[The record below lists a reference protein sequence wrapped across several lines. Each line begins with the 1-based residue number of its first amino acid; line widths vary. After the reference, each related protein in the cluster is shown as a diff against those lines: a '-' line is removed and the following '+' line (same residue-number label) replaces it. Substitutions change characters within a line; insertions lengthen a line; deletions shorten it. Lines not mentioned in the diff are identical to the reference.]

1 MRKQNLIKSK
11 CEQFVFLYH
20 GSLIFLFGQ
29 ASRRQP
35 AREPDFLELSIVLRL
50 RPLAVAVLG
59 LSALPVSSLVHAETL
74 LGAQTVTAKGYA
86 ADTLETP
93 QAVEILQAPAA
104 GGTVAGGLL
113 RGKPGLAAQ
122 SDGAW
127 GQNPVLRGLKKE
139 SVVVMVDGVR
149 MNSAQPQ
156 GAIASFLDLG
166 LLERAEV
173 VKGPG
178 SVLYGSGAMGGVVN
192 LITPDVGFTAEER
205 LGGRIGARFSSVDK
219 GVSGAALLTRSSAN
233 SALVLGV
240 AGRDVDDY
248 RSPDG
253 REDRTGYQ
261 SDTLLAK
268 YKHKLSEDLSL
279 RVNLQRHEDEDVWY
293 PGSARVQAVQG
304 PNGRVPLGLVTIHSP
319 EQRRELY
326 ELGVDAKL
334 AEGTLS
340 AEIYRQEVF
349 RQIRAR
355 SDRFAK
361 DYVRNDV
368 SFVTDGAK
376 AKYLFPVGENH
387 LLTVGMDF
395 WRMRGDP
402 ERYMDNNAAL
412 DNNVRNDPFNK
423 GVIESSGV
431 FVQDEF
437 AIGETRI
444 VAGARFDRVSGEA
457 ARKGMTQTSGL
468 DNTDNNLSWSLGAI
482 QPLDESL
489 SAYANLGRAYRAPDM
504 RERFE
509 DSARGDGYYHVGN
522 PQLDAE
528 VSTSFEL
535 GLKQAD
541 AALQYQVAAF
551 YTRIEDYIAG
561 RVTGQIAPSG
571 ARIKLTENLDKVT
584 LYGIEG
590 SASVPVGAFVA
601 DAGFTWL
608 RGKNH
613 QDDEPLF
620 QMPAPELTLG
630 IGQPAERGFWWRAQL
645 RAVAEQDRIAA
656 KFSNG
661 TENPTAGFVTADAEF
676 GWRFGKVGAFES
688 AGLAVQ
694 LSNLA
699 DKRYHEHQTE
709 GVSGNELAA
718 PGRGIALS
726 LNGSF

>member
-1 MRKQNLIKSK
+1 M
-11 CEQFVFLYH
+11 
-20 GSLIFLFGQ
+20 LF
-29 ASRRQP
+29 
-35 AREPDFLELSIVLRL
+35 RL
-50 RPLAVAVLG
+50 NPLALAVLG
-59 LSALPVSSLVHAETL
+59 LSILPVSHTARAETV

-86 ADTLETP
+86 ADTLDTP

-104 GGTVAGGLL
+104 GGTVSGALL
-113 RGKPGLAAQ
+113 RGKPGLAVQA
-122 SDGAW
+122 DGAW

-178 SVLYGSGAMGGVVN
+178 SVLYGSGAMGGVVH
-192 LITPDVGFTAEER
+192 LITPDVGFSAEEQF
-205 LGGRIGARFSSVDK
+205 GGRIGARFSSVDK
-219 GVSGAALLTRSSAN
+219 GVAGAALLTRSSEN

-240 AGRDVDDY
+240 ARRDVDDY

-268 YKHKLSEDLSL
+268 YRHKLNEDLTL

-293 PGSARVQAVQG
+293 QGSARTGAG
-304 PNGRVPLGLVTIHSP
+304 IPVPLGTATIHSP

-326 ELGVDAKL
+326 ELGVDARL
-334 AEGTLS
+334 GEGTLS
-340 AEIYRQEVF
+340 AEVYRQEIF
-349 RQIRAR
+349 RQIRAFSSTKQR
-355 SDRFAK
+355 

-368 SFVTDGAK
+368 TFVTDGAK
-376 AKYLFPVGENH
+376 AKYLFPVGQDH
-387 LLTVGMDF
+387 LLTFGAEL

-402 ERYMDNNAAL
+402 ERYIDNNPPAF
-412 DNNVRNDPFNK
+412 DNNMRNDPFDK
-423 GVIESSGV
+423 GEIESAGA

-437 AIGETRI
+437 ALGDTRI
-444 VAGARFDRVSGEA
+444 VAGARFDRVTGDA
-457 ARKGMTQTSGL
+457 QRKGMTQTTGL
-468 DNTDNNLSWSLGAI
+468 DNADNNLSWSLAAI

-489 SAYANLGRAYRAPDM
+489 SAYANLGRAYRAADM

-509 DSARGDGYYHVGN
+509 DSARGDGYFHVGN
-522 PQLDAE
+522 PQLDPE

-535 GLKQAD
+535 GLKQHGAG
-541 AALQYQVAAF
+541 LQYQLAAF
-551 YTRIEDYIAG
+551 YTRIDDYIAG
-561 RVTGQIAPSG
+561 RVTGVVNPQNGLPF
-571 ARIKLTENLDKVT
+571 KLTENLDKVT
-584 LYGIEG
+584 IYGIEG
-590 SASVPVGAFVA
+590 SASMPVGAFVA
-601 DAGFTWL
+601 DVGFTWL
-608 RGKNH
+608 RGENH
-613 QDDEPLF
+613 QDDEPLY

-645 RAVAEQDRIAA
+645 RAVTEQDRIATR
-656 KFSNG
+656 FSNG
-661 TENPTAGFVTADAEF
+661 TEDATAGFVTADAEF
-676 GWRFGKVGAFES
+676 GWQFGKVGAFES

-694 LSNLA
+694 LTNLA

-718 PGRGIALS
+718 PGRGIALG

>member
-1 MRKQNLIKSK
+1 M
-11 CEQFVFLYH
+11 
-20 GSLIFLFGQ
+20 LF
-29 ASRRQP
+29 
-35 AREPDFLELSIVLRL
+35 RL
-50 RPLAVAVLG
+50 NPLALAVLG
-59 LSALPVSSLVHAETL
+59 LSILPVSHTARAETV

-86 ADTLETP
+86 ADTLDTP

-104 GGTVAGGLL
+104 GGTVSGALL
-113 RGKPGLAAQ
+113 RGKPGLAVQ

-178 SVLYGSGAMGGVVN
+178 SVLYGSGAMGGVVH
-192 LITPDVGFTAEER
+192 LITPDVGFSAEEQF
-205 LGGRIGARFSSVDK
+205 GGRIGARFSSVDK
-219 GVSGAALLTRSSAN
+219 GVAGAALLTRSSEN

-268 YKHKLSEDLSL
+268 YRHKLNEDLTL

-293 PGSARVQAVQG
+293 QGSARTGAG
-304 PNGRVPLGLVTIHSP
+304 IPAPLGTATIHSP

-326 ELGVDAKL
+326 ELGVDARL
-334 AEGTLS
+334 GEGTLS
-340 AEIYRQEVF
+340 AEVYRQEIF
-349 RQIRAR
+349 RQIRAFSSTKQR
-355 SDRFAK
+355 

-368 SFVTDGAK
+368 TFVTDGAK
-376 AKYLFPVGENH
+376 AKYLFPVGQDH
-387 LLTVGMDF
+387 LLTFGAEL

-402 ERYMDNNAAL
+402 ERYIDNNPPAF
-412 DNNVRNDPFNK
+412 DNNMRNDPFDK
-423 GVIESSGV
+423 GEIESAGA

-437 AIGETRI
+437 TLGDTRI
-444 VAGARFDRVSGEA
+444 VAGARFDRVTGDA
-457 ARKGMTQTSGL
+457 QRKGMTQTTGL
-468 DNTDNNLSWSLGAI
+468 DNADNNLSWSLAAI
-482 QPLDESL
+482 QPLDENL
-489 SAYANLGRAYRAPDM
+489 SAYANLGRAYRAADM

-509 DSARGDGYYHVGN
+509 DSARGDGYFHVGN
-522 PQLDAE
+522 PQLDPE

-535 GLKQAD
+535 GLKQHGVG
-541 AALQYQVAAF
+541 LQYQLAAF
-551 YTRIEDYIAG
+551 YTRIDDYIAG
-561 RVTGQIAPSG
+561 RVTGVVNPQNGLPF
-571 ARIKLTENLDKVT
+571 KLTENLDKVT
-584 LYGIEG
+584 IYGIEG
-590 SASVPVGAFVA
+590 SASMPVGAFVA
-601 DAGFTWL
+601 DVGFTWL
-608 RGKNH
+608 RGENH
-613 QDDEPLF
+613 QDDEPLY

-645 RAVAEQDRIAA
+645 RAVTEQDRIATR
-656 KFSNG
+656 FSNG
-661 TENPTAGFVTADAEF
+661 TEDATAGFVTADAEF
-676 GWRFGKVGAFES
+676 GWQFGKVGAFES

-694 LSNLA
+694 LTNLA

-718 PGRGIALS
+718 PGRGIALG

>member
-1 MRKQNLIKSK
+1 M
-11 CEQFVFLYH
+11 
-20 GSLIFLFGQ
+20 
-29 ASRRQP
+29 
-35 AREPDFLELSIVLRL
+35 DLRL
-50 RPLAVAVLG
+50 RPLAAAVLG
-59 LSALPVSSLVHAETL
+59 LSLSSFAATLQAETVL
-74 LGAQTVTAKGYA
+74 DTQLVTAKGYA
-86 ADTLETP
+86 AEALDTP
-93 QAVEILQAPAA
+93 QAVEILRAQGATGA
-104 GGTVAGGLL
+104 VAGELL

-192 LITPDVGFTAEER
+192 LITPDVGFSVDEK
-205 LGGRIGARFSSVDK
+205 LDGRIGARFSSVDK
-219 GVSGAALLTRSSAN
+219 GVAGAALLTRSSEN

-240 AGRDVDDY
+240 AGRDVGDY

-268 YKHKLSEDLSL
+268 YKHKLNEDLTL

-293 PGSARVQAVQG
+293 PGSARVQAVRG
-304 PNGRVPLGLVTIHSP
+304 PNGVVPLGNVTIHSP

-326 ELGVDAKL
+326 ELGLDARL
-334 AEGTLS
+334 GEGTLS
-340 AEIYRQEVF
+340 AEVYRQEVF

-355 SDRFAK
+355 SDRFGK

-368 SFVTDGAK
+368 TFETDGAK
-376 AKYLFPVGENH
+376 AKYLFPIGDNH
-387 LLTVGMDF
+387 LLTVGADM

-402 ERYMDNNAAL
+402 ERYMDNNATL
-412 DNNVRNDPFNK
+412 NNNVRNDPFNK
-423 GVIESSGV
+423 GEIESVGV

-437 AIGETRI
+437 SVGVTRV
-444 VAGARFDRVSGEA
+444 VAGARFDRVKGDA
-457 ARKGMTQTSGL
+457 ARKGMSQTSGL
-468 DNTDNNLSWSLGAI
+468 DKTDNNLSWSLGAI
-482 QPLDESL
+482 QPLSENL
-489 SAYANLGRAYRAPDM
+489 SAYANVGRAYRAPDM

-509 DSARGDGYYHVGN
+509 DSARGDGYFHVGN
-522 PQLDAE
+522 PQLDPE

-535 GLKQAD
+535 GLKQGGAG
-541 AALQYQVAAF
+541 LQYQVAAF
-551 YTRIEDYIAG
+551 YTRIDDYIAG
-561 RVTGQIAPSG
+561 RITGQTAPSG
-571 ARIKLTENLDKVT
+571 AQIKRTENLDKVT
-584 LYGIEG
+584 IYGIEG
-590 SASVPVGAFVA
+590 SASMPVGAYVA

-645 RAVAEQDRIAA
+645 RAVAEQNRVAT
-656 KFSNG
+656 KFTSG
-661 TENPTAGFVTADAEF
+661 PGGSVSSATENPTAGFVTADAEF
-676 GWRFGKVGAFES
+676 GWQFGKLGAFQS

>member
-1 MRKQNLIKSK
+1 M
-11 CEQFVFLYH
+11 
-20 GSLIFLFGQ
+20 LF
-29 ASRRQP
+29 
-35 AREPDFLELSIVLRL
+35 RL
-50 RPLAVAVLG
+50 NPLALAVLG
-59 LSALPVSSLVHAETL
+59 LSILPVSHTARAETV

-86 ADTLETP
+86 ADTLDTP

-104 GGTVAGGLL
+104 GGTVSGALL
-113 RGKPGLAAQ
+113 RGKPGLAVQA
-122 SDGAW
+122 DGAW

-178 SVLYGSGAMGGVVN
+178 SVLYGSGAMGGVVH
-192 LITPDVGFTAEER
+192 LITPDVGFSAEEQF
-205 LGGRIGARFSSVDK
+205 GGRIGARFSSVDK
-219 GVSGAALLTRSSAN
+219 GVAGAALLTRSSEN
-233 SALVLGV
+233 SALVLGM
-240 AGRDVDDY
+240 ARRDVDDY

-268 YKHKLSEDLSL
+268 HRHKLNEDLTL

-293 PGSARVQAVQG
+293 QGSARTGAG
-304 PNGRVPLGLVTIHSP
+304 IPVPLGTATIHSP

-326 ELGVDAKL
+326 ELGVDARL
-334 AEGTLS
+334 GEGTLS
-340 AEIYRQEVF
+340 AEVYRQEIF
-349 RQIRAR
+349 RQIRAFSSTKQR
-355 SDRFAK
+355 

-368 SFVTDGAK
+368 TFVTDGAK
-376 AKYLFPVGENH
+376 AKYLFPVGQDH
-387 LLTVGMDF
+387 LLTFGAEL

-402 ERYMDNNAAL
+402 ERYIDNNPPAF
-412 DNNVRNDPFNK
+412 DNNMRNDPFDK
-423 GVIESSGV
+423 GEIESAGA

-437 AIGETRI
+437 TLGDTRI
-444 VAGARFDRVSGEA
+444 VAGARFDRVTGDA
-457 ARKGMTQTSGL
+457 QRKGMTQTTGL
-468 DNTDNNLSWSLGAI
+468 DNADNNLSWSLAAI
-482 QPLDESL
+482 QPLDENL
-489 SAYANLGRAYRAPDM
+489 SAYANLGRAYRAADM

-509 DSARGDGYYHVGN
+509 DSARGDGYFHVGN
-522 PQLDAE
+522 PQLDPE

-535 GLKQAD
+535 GLKQHGVG
-541 AALQYQVAAF
+541 LQYQLAAF
-551 YTRIEDYIAG
+551 YTRIDDYIAG
-561 RVTGQIAPSG
+561 RVTGVVNPQNGLPF
-571 ARIKLTENLDKVT
+571 KLTENLDKVT
-584 LYGIEG
+584 IYGIEG
-590 SASVPVGAFVA
+590 SASMPVGAFVA
-601 DAGFTWL
+601 DVGFTWL
-608 RGKNH
+608 RGENH
-613 QDDEPLF
+613 QDDEPLY

-645 RAVAEQDRIAA
+645 RAVTEQDRIATR
-656 KFSNG
+656 FSNG
-661 TENPTAGFVTADAEF
+661 TEDATAGFVTADAEF
-676 GWRFGKVGAFES
+676 GWQFGKVGAIES

-694 LSNLA
+694 LTNLA

-718 PGRGIALS
+718 PGRGIALG

>member
-1 MRKQNLIKSK
+1 M
-11 CEQFVFLYH
+11 
-20 GSLIFLFGQ
+20 LF
-29 ASRRQP
+29 
-35 AREPDFLELSIVLRL
+35 RL
-50 RPLAVAVLG
+50 NPLALAVLG
-59 LSALPVSSLVHAETL
+59 LSILPVSHTARAETV

-86 ADTLETP
+86 ADTLDTP

-104 GGTVAGGLL
+104 GGTVAGALL
-113 RGKPGLAAQ
+113 RGKPGLAVQA
-122 SDGAW
+122 DGAW

-178 SVLYGSGAMGGVVN
+178 SVLYGSGAMGGVVH
-192 LITPDVGFTAEER
+192 LITPDVGFSAEEQF
-205 LGGRIGARFSSVDK
+205 GGRIGARFSSVDK
-219 GVSGAALLTRSSAN
+219 GVAGAALLTRSSEN
-233 SALVLGV
+233 SALVLGM
-240 AGRDVDDY
+240 ARRDVDDY

-268 YKHKLSEDLSL
+268 HRHKLNEDLTL

-293 PGSARVQAVQG
+293 PGSARTGAG
-304 PNGRVPLGLVTIHSP
+304 IPAPLGTATIHSP

-326 ELGVDAKL
+326 ELGVDARL
-334 AEGTLS
+334 GEGTLS
-340 AEIYRQEVF
+340 AEVYRQEIF
-349 RQIRAR
+349 RQIRAFSSTKQR
-355 SDRFAK
+355 

-368 SFVTDGAK
+368 TFVTDGAK
-376 AKYLFPVGENH
+376 AKYLFPVGQDH
-387 LLTVGMDF
+387 LLTFGAEL

-402 ERYMDNNAAL
+402 ERYIDNNPPAF
-412 DNNVRNDPFNK
+412 DNNMRNDPFDK
-423 GVIESSGV
+423 GEIESAGA

-437 AIGETRI
+437 ALGDTRI
-444 VAGARFDRVSGEA
+444 VAGARFDRVTGDA
-457 ARKGMTQTSGL
+457 QRKGMTQTTGL
-468 DNTDNNLSWSLGAI
+468 DNADNNLSWSLAAI

-489 SAYANLGRAYRAPDM
+489 SAYANLGRAYRAADM

-509 DSARGDGYYHVGN
+509 DSARGDGYFHVGN
-522 PQLDAE
+522 PQLDPE

-535 GLKQAD
+535 GLKQHGVG
-541 AALQYQVAAF
+541 LQYQLAAF
-551 YTRIEDYIAG
+551 YTRIDDYIAG
-561 RVTGQIAPSG
+561 RVTGVVNPQNGLPF
-571 ARIKLTENLDKVT
+571 KLTENLDKVT
-584 LYGIEG
+584 IYGIEG
-590 SASVPVGAFVA
+590 SASMPVGAFVA
-601 DAGFTWL
+601 DVGFTWL
-608 RGKNH
+608 RGENH
-613 QDDEPLF
+613 QDDEPLY

-645 RAVAEQDRIAA
+645 RAVTEQDRIATR
-656 KFSNG
+656 FSNG
-661 TENPTAGFVTADAEF
+661 TEDATAGFVTADAEF
-676 GWRFGKVGAFES
+676 GWQFGKVGAFES

-694 LSNLA
+694 LTNLA

-718 PGRGIALS
+718 PGRGIALG

>member
-1 MRKQNLIKSK
+1 M
-11 CEQFVFLYH
+11 
-20 GSLIFLFGQ
+20 LF
-29 ASRRQP
+29 
-35 AREPDFLELSIVLRL
+35 RL
-50 RPLAVAVLG
+50 NPLALAVLG
-59 LSALPVSSLVHAETL
+59 LSILPVSHTARAETV

-86 ADTLETP
+86 ADTLDTP

-104 GGTVAGGLL
+104 GGTVSGALL
-113 RGKPGLAAQ
+113 RGKPGLAVQA
-122 SDGAW
+122 DGAW

-178 SVLYGSGAMGGVVN
+178 SVLYGSGAMGGVVH
-192 LITPDVGFTAEER
+192 LITPDVGFSAEEQF
-205 LGGRIGARFSSVDK
+205 GGRIGARFSCVDK
-219 GVSGAALLTRSSAN
+219 GVAGAALLTRSSEN

-240 AGRDVDDY
+240 ARRDVDDY

-268 YKHKLSEDLSL
+268 YRHKLNEDLTL

-293 PGSARVQAVQG
+293 QGSARTGAG
-304 PNGRVPLGLVTIHSP
+304 IPVPLGTATIHSP

-326 ELGVDAKL
+326 ELGVDARL
-334 AEGTLS
+334 GEGTLS
-340 AEIYRQEVF
+340 AEVYRQEIF
-349 RQIRAR
+349 RQIRAFSSTKQR
-355 SDRFAK
+355 

-368 SFVTDGAK
+368 TFVTDGAK
-376 AKYLFPVGENH
+376 AKYLFPVGQDH
-387 LLTVGMDF
+387 LLTFGAEL

-402 ERYMDNNAAL
+402 ERYIDNNPPAF
-412 DNNVRNDPFNK
+412 DNNMRNDPFDK
-423 GVIESSGV
+423 GEIESAGA

-437 AIGETRI
+437 TLGDTRI
-444 VAGARFDRVSGEA
+444 VAGARFDRVTGDA
-457 ARKGMTQTSGL
+457 QRKGMTQTTGL
-468 DNTDNNLSWSLGAI
+468 DNADNNLSWSLAAI

-489 SAYANLGRAYRAPDM
+489 SAYANLGRAYRAADM

-509 DSARGDGYYHVGN
+509 DSARGDGYFHVGN
-522 PQLDAE
+522 PQLDPE

-535 GLKQAD
+535 GLKQHGVG
-541 AALQYQVAAF
+541 LQYQLAAF
-551 YTRIEDYIAG
+551 YTRIDDYIAG
-561 RVTGQIAPSG
+561 RVTGVVNPQNGLPF
-571 ARIKLTENLDKVT
+571 KLTENLDKVT
-584 LYGIEG
+584 IYGIEG
-590 SASVPVGAFVA
+590 SASMPVGAFVA
-601 DAGFTWL
+601 DVGFTWL
-608 RGKNH
+608 RGENH
-613 QDDEPLF
+613 QDDEPLY

-645 RAVAEQDRIAA
+645 RAVTEQDRIATR
-656 KFSNG
+656 FSNG
-661 TENPTAGFVTADAEF
+661 TEDATAGFVTADAEF
-676 GWRFGKVGAFES
+676 GWQFGKVGAFES

-694 LSNLA
+694 LTNLA

-718 PGRGIALS
+718 PGRGIALG

>member
-1 MRKQNLIKSK
+1 M
-11 CEQFVFLYH
+11 
-20 GSLIFLFGQ
+20 LF
-29 ASRRQP
+29 
-35 AREPDFLELSIVLRL
+35 RL
-50 RPLAVAVLG
+50 NPLALAVLG
-59 LSALPVSSLVHAETL
+59 LSILPVSHTARAETV

-86 ADTLETP
+86 ADTLDTP

-104 GGTVAGGLL
+104 GGTVSGALL
-113 RGKPGLAAQ
+113 RGKPGLAVQA
-122 SDGAW
+122 DGAW

-178 SVLYGSGAMGGVVN
+178 SVLYGSGAMGGVVH
-192 LITPDVGFTAEER
+192 LITPDVGFSAEEQF
-205 LGGRIGARFSSVDK
+205 GGRIGARFSSVDK
-219 GVSGAALLTRSSAN
+219 GVAGAALLTRSSEN
-233 SALVLGV
+233 SALVLGM
-240 AGRDVDDY
+240 ARRDVDDY

-268 YKHKLSEDLSL
+268 YRHKLNEDLTL

-293 PGSARVQAVQG
+293 PGSARTGAG
-304 PNGRVPLGLVTIHSP
+304 IPAPLGTATIHSP

-326 ELGVDAKL
+326 ELGVDARL
-334 AEGTLS
+334 GEGTLS
-340 AEIYRQEVF
+340 AEVYRQEIF
-349 RQIRAR
+349 RQIRAFSSTKQR
-355 SDRFAK
+355 

-368 SFVTDGAK
+368 TFVTDGAK
-376 AKYLFPVGENH
+376 AKYLFPVGQDH
-387 LLTVGMDF
+387 LLTFGAEL

-402 ERYMDNNAAL
+402 ERYIDNNPPAF
-412 DNNVRNDPFNK
+412 DNNMRNDPFDK
-423 GVIESSGV
+423 GEIESAGA

-437 AIGETRI
+437 ALGDTRI
-444 VAGARFDRVSGEA
+444 VAGARFDRVTGDA
-457 ARKGMTQTSGL
+457 QRKGMTQTTGL
-468 DNTDNNLSWSLGAI
+468 DNADNNLSWSLAAI

-489 SAYANLGRAYRAPDM
+489 SAYANLGRAYRAADM

-509 DSARGDGYYHVGN
+509 DSARGDGYFHVGN
-522 PQLDAE
+522 PQLDPE

-535 GLKQAD
+535 GLKQHGAG
-541 AALQYQVAAF
+541 LQYQLAAF
-551 YTRIEDYIAG
+551 YTRIDDYIAG
-561 RVTGQIAPSG
+561 RVTGVVNPQNGLPF
-571 ARIKLTENLDKVT
+571 KLTENLDKVT
-584 LYGIEG
+584 IYGIEG
-590 SASVPVGAFVA
+590 SASMPVGAFVA
-601 DAGFTWL
+601 DVGFTWL
-608 RGKNH
+608 RGENH
-613 QDDEPLF
+613 QDDEPLY

-645 RAVAEQDRIAA
+645 RAVTEQDRIATR
-656 KFSNG
+656 FSNG
-661 TENPTAGFVTADAEF
+661 TEDATAGFVTADAEF
-676 GWRFGKVGAFES
+676 GWQFGKVGAFES

-694 LSNLA
+694 LTNLA

-718 PGRGIALS
+718 PGRGIALG

>member
-1 MRKQNLIKSK
+1 M
-11 CEQFVFLYH
+11 
-20 GSLIFLFGQ
+20 LF
-29 ASRRQP
+29 
-35 AREPDFLELSIVLRL
+35 RL
-50 RPLAVAVLG
+50 NPLALAVLG
-59 LSALPVSSLVHAETL
+59 LSILPVSHTARAETV

-86 ADTLETP
+86 ADTLDTP

-104 GGTVAGGLL
+104 GGTVSGALL
-113 RGKPGLAAQ
+113 RGKPGLAVQA
-122 SDGAW
+122 DGAW

-192 LITPDVGFTAEER
+192 LITPDVGFSAEEQF
-205 LGGRIGARFSSVDK
+205 GGRIGARFSSVDK
-219 GVSGAALLTRSSAN
+219 GVAGAALLTRSSEN
-233 SALVLGV
+233 SALVLGM
-240 AGRDVDDY
+240 ARRDVDDY

-268 YKHKLSEDLSL
+268 YRHKLNEDLTL
-279 RVNLQRHEDEDVWY
+279 RVNLQRHEDENVWY
-293 PGSARVQAVQG
+293 PGSARTGAG
-304 PNGRVPLGLVTIHSP
+304 IPAPLGTATIHSP

-326 ELGVDAKL
+326 ELGVDARL
-334 AEGTLS
+334 GEGTLS
-340 AEIYRQEVF
+340 AEVYRQEIF
-349 RQIRAR
+349 RQIRAFSSTKQR
-355 SDRFAK
+355 

-368 SFVTDGAK
+368 TFVTDGAK
-376 AKYLFPVGENH
+376 AKYLFPVGQDH
-387 LLTVGMDF
+387 LLTFGAEL

-402 ERYMDNNAAL
+402 ERYIDNNPPAF
-412 DNNVRNDPFNK
+412 DNNMRNDPFDK
-423 GVIESSGV
+423 GEIESAGA

-437 AIGETRI
+437 TLGDTRI
-444 VAGARFDRVSGEA
+444 VAGARFDRVTGDA
-457 ARKGMTQTSGL
+457 QRKGMTQTTGL
-468 DNTDNNLSWSLGAI
+468 DNADNNLSWSLAAI
-482 QPLDESL
+482 QPLDENL
-489 SAYANLGRAYRAPDM
+489 SAYANLGRAYRAADM

-509 DSARGDGYYHVGN
+509 DSARGDGYFHVGN
-522 PQLDAE
+522 PQLDPE

-535 GLKQAD
+535 GLKQHGVG
-541 AALQYQVAAF
+541 LQYQLAAF
-551 YTRIEDYIAG
+551 YTRIDDYIAG
-561 RVTGQIAPSG
+561 RVTGVVNPQNGLPF
-571 ARIKLTENLDKVT
+571 KLTENLDKVT
-584 LYGIEG
+584 IYGIEG
-590 SASVPVGAFVA
+590 SASMPVGAFVA
-601 DAGFTWL
+601 DVGFTWL
-608 RGKNH
+608 RGENH
-613 QDDEPLF
+613 QDDEPLY

-645 RAVAEQDRIAA
+645 RAVTEQDRIATR
-656 KFSNG
+656 FSNG
-661 TENPTAGFVTADAEF
+661 TEDATAGFVTADAEF
-676 GWRFGKVGAFES
+676 GWQFGKVGAFES

-694 LSNLA
+694 LTNLA

-718 PGRGIALS
+718 PGRGIALG

>member
-1 MRKQNLIKSK
+1 M
-11 CEQFVFLYH
+11 
-20 GSLIFLFGQ
+20 LF
-29 ASRRQP
+29 
-35 AREPDFLELSIVLRL
+35 RL
-50 RPLAVAVLG
+50 NPLALAVLG
-59 LSALPVSSLVHAETL
+59 LSILPVSHTARAETV

-86 ADTLETP
+86 ADTLDTP

-104 GGTVAGGLL
+104 GGTVAGALL
-113 RGKPGLAAQ
+113 RGKPGLAVQ

-192 LITPDVGFTAEER
+192 LITPDVGFSAEEQF
-205 LGGRIGARFSSVDK
+205 GGRIGARFSSVDK
-219 GVSGAALLTRSSAN
+219 GVAGAALLTRSSEN

-240 AGRDVDDY
+240 ARRDVDDY

-268 YKHKLSEDLSL
+268 YRHKLNEDLTL

-293 PGSARVQAVQG
+293 QGSARTGAG
-304 PNGRVPLGLVTIHSP
+304 IPVPLGTATIHSP

-326 ELGVDAKL
+326 ELGVDARL
-334 AEGTLS
+334 GEGTLS
-340 AEIYRQEVF
+340 AEVYRQEIF
-349 RQIRAR
+349 RQIRAFSSTKQR
-355 SDRFAK
+355 

-368 SFVTDGAK
+368 TFVTDGAK
-376 AKYLFPVGENH
+376 AKYLFPVGQDH
-387 LLTVGMDF
+387 LLTFGAEL

-402 ERYMDNNAAL
+402 ERYIDNNPPAF
-412 DNNVRNDPFNK
+412 DNNMRNDPFDK
-423 GVIESSGV
+423 GEIESAGA

-437 AIGETRI
+437 TLGDTRI
-444 VAGARFDRVSGEA
+444 VAGARFDRVTGDA
-457 ARKGMTQTSGL
+457 QRKGMTQTTGL
-468 DNTDNNLSWSLGAI
+468 DNADNNLSWSLAAI

-489 SAYANLGRAYRAPDM
+489 SAYANLGRAYRAADM

-509 DSARGDGYYHVGN
+509 DSARGDGYFHVGN
-522 PQLDAE
+522 PQLDPE

-535 GLKQAD
+535 GLKQHGVG
-541 AALQYQVAAF
+541 LQYQLAAF
-551 YTRIEDYIAG
+551 YTRIDDYIAG
-561 RVTGQIAPSG
+561 RVTGVVNPQNGLPF
-571 ARIKLTENLDKVT
+571 KLTENLDKVT
-584 LYGIEG
+584 IYGIEG
-590 SASVPVGAFVA
+590 SASMPVGAFVA
-601 DAGFTWL
+601 DVGFTWL
-608 RGKNH
+608 RGENH
-613 QDDEPLF
+613 QDDEPLY

-645 RAVAEQDRIAA
+645 RAVTEQDRIATR
-656 KFSNG
+656 FSNG
-661 TENPTAGFVTADAEF
+661 TEDATAGFVTADAEF
-676 GWRFGKVGAFES
+676 GWQFGKVGAFES

-694 LSNLA
+694 LTNLA

-718 PGRGIALS
+718 PGRGIALGF
-726 LNGSF
+726 NGSF

>member
-1 MRKQNLIKSK
+1 M
-11 CEQFVFLYH
+11 VF
-20 GSLIFLFGQ
+20 
-29 ASRRQP
+29 
-35 AREPDFLELSIVLRL
+35 RL

-59 LSALPVSSLVHAETL
+59 LSVSSSAAQVRAETQL
-74 LGAQTVTAKGYA
+74 DTQLVTARGYA
-86 ADTLETP
+86 AEALDTP
-93 QAVEILQAPAA
+93 QAVEVLHAPGATGA
-104 GGTVAGGLL
+104 VAGALL

-192 LITPDVGFTAEER
+192 LITPDVGFSADEK
-205 LGGRIGARFSSVDK
+205 LGGRVGARFSSLDK
-219 GVSGAALLTRSSAN
+219 GVAGAALLTRSSEN

-268 YKHKLSEDLSL
+268 YKHKLNEDLTL

-304 PNGRVPLGLVTIHSP
+304 PSGKVPLGQVTIHSP

-326 ELGVDAKL
+326 ELGVDARL
-334 AEGTLS
+334 GEGTLS
-340 AEIYRQEVF
+340 AEVYRQEVF
-349 RQIRAR
+349 RQIRAY
-355 SDRFAK
+355 SDKFGK

-368 SFVTDGAK
+368 TFVTDGAK
-376 AKYLFPVGENH
+376 AKYLFPVGDGH
-387 LLTVGMDF
+387 LVTVGADV

-402 ERYMDNNAAL
+402 ERYIDNNATL
-412 DNNVRNDPFNK
+412 NNNVRNDPFNR
-423 GVIESSGV
+423 GEIESAGV

-437 AIGETRI
+437 SVGDTRI
-444 VAGARFDRVSGEA
+444 VAGARFDRVKGDA
-457 ARKGMTQTSGL
+457 ARKGMTQTTGL
-468 DNTDNNLSWSLGAI
+468 DKTDNNLSWSLGAI
-482 QPLDESL
+482 HPINDKL

-509 DSARGDGYYHVGN
+509 DSARGDGYFHKGN
-522 PQLDAE
+522 PQLDPE
-528 VSTSFEL
+528 VSTSLEL
-535 GLKQAD
+535 GLKQGGAG
-541 AALQYQVAAF
+541 LQYQVAAF
-551 YTRIEDYIAG
+551 YTRIDEYIAG
-561 RVTGQIAPSG
+561 RITGQVAPSG

-584 LYGIEG
+584 IYGIEG
-590 SASVPVGAFVA
+590 SASMPVGAYVA

-645 RAVAEQDRIAA
+645 RAVAEQDRIATR
-656 KFSNG
+656 FSNG
-661 TENPTAGFVTADAEF
+661 TENATAGFVTADAEF
-676 GWRFGKVGAFES
+676 GWQLGRLGAFES
-688 AGLAVQ
+688 AALAVQ

-709 GVSGNELAA
+709 GVSGKELAA

>member
-1 MRKQNLIKSK
+1 
-11 CEQFVFLYH
+11 
-20 GSLIFLFGQ
+20 
-29 ASRRQP
+29 
-35 AREPDFLELSIVLRL
+35 
-50 RPLAVAVLG
+50 
-59 LSALPVSSLVHAETL
+59 
-74 LGAQTVTAKGYA
+74 
-86 ADTLETP
+86 
-93 QAVEILQAPAA
+93 
-104 GGTVAGGLL
+104 
-113 RGKPGLAAQ
+113 
-122 SDGAW
+122 
-127 GQNPVLRGLKKE
+127 VLRGLKKE

-192 LITPDVGFTAEER
+192 LITPDVGFSADEK
-205 LGGRIGARFSSVDK
+205 LGGRVGARFSSVDK
-219 GVSGAALLTRSSAN
+219 GVAGAALLTRSSEN

-268 YKHKLSEDLSL
+268 YKHKLNEDLTL

-304 PNGRVPLGLVTIHSP
+304 PSGKVPLGQVTIHSP

-326 ELGVDAKL
+326 ELGVDARL
-334 AEGTLS
+334 GEGTLS
-340 AEIYRQEVF
+340 AEVYRQEVF
-349 RQIRAR
+349 RQIRAY
-355 SDRFAK
+355 SDKFGK

-368 SFVTDGAK
+368 TFVTDGAK
-376 AKYLFPVGENH
+376 AKYLFPVGDGH
-387 LLTVGMDF
+387 LVTVGADV

-402 ERYMDNNAAL
+402 ERYIDNNATL
-412 DNNVRNDPFNK
+412 NNNVRNDPFNR
-423 GVIESSGV
+423 GEIESAGV

-437 AIGETRI
+437 SVGDTRI
-444 VAGARFDRVSGEA
+444 VAGARFDRVKGDA
-457 ARKGMTQTSGL
+457 ARKGMTQTTGL
-468 DNTDNNLSWSLGAI
+468 DKTDNNLSWSLGAI
-482 QPLDESL
+482 HPINDKL

-509 DSARGDGYYHVGN
+509 DSARGDGYFHKGN
-522 PQLDAE
+522 PQLDPE
-528 VSTSFEL
+528 VSTSLEL
-535 GLKQAD
+535 GLKQGGAG
-541 AALQYQVAAF
+541 LQYQVAAF
-551 YTRIEDYIAG
+551 YTRIDEYIAG
-561 RVTGQIAPSG
+561 RITGQVAPSG

-584 LYGIEG
+584 IYGIEG
-590 SASVPVGAFVA
+590 SASMPVGAYVA

-645 RAVAEQDRIAA
+645 RAVAEQDRIATR
-656 KFSNG
+656 FSNG
-661 TENPTAGFVTADAEF
+661 TENATAGFVTADAEF
-676 GWRFGKVGAFES
+676 GWQLGKLGAFES
-688 AGLAVQ
+688 AALAVQ

-709 GVSGNELAA
+709 GVSGKELAA

>member
-1 MRKQNLIKSK
+1 M
-11 CEQFVFLYH
+11 
-20 GSLIFLFGQ
+20 
-29 ASRRQP
+29 
-35 AREPDFLELSIVLRL
+35 DLRL
-50 RPLAVAVLG
+50 RPLAAAVLG
-59 LSALPVSSLVHAETL
+59 LSLSSFAATLQAETVL
-74 LGAQTVTAKGYA
+74 DTQLVTAKGYA
-86 ADTLETP
+86 AEALDTP
-93 QAVEILQAPAA
+93 QAVEILRAQGATGA
-104 GGTVAGGLL
+104 VAGELL

-192 LITPDVGFTAEER
+192 LITPDVGFSVDEK
-205 LGGRIGARFSSVDK
+205 LDGRIGARFSSVDK
-219 GVSGAALLTRSSAN
+219 GVAGAALLTRSSEN

-240 AGRDVDDY
+240 AGRDVGDY

-268 YKHKLSEDLSL
+268 YKHKLNEDLTL

-293 PGSARVQAVQG
+293 PGSARVQAVRG
-304 PNGRVPLGLVTIHSP
+304 PNGVVPLGNVTIHSP

-326 ELGVDAKL
+326 ELGLDARL
-334 AEGTLS
+334 GEGTLS
-340 AEIYRQEVF
+340 AEVYRQEVF

-355 SDRFAK
+355 SDRFGK

-368 SFVTDGAK
+368 TFETDGAK
-376 AKYLFPVGENH
+376 AKYLFPIGDNH
-387 LLTVGMDF
+387 LLTVGADM

-402 ERYMDNNAAL
+402 ERYMDNNATL
-412 DNNVRNDPFNK
+412 NNNVRNDPFNK
-423 GVIESSGV
+423 GEIESVGV

-437 AIGETRI
+437 SVGVTRV
-444 VAGARFDRVSGEA
+444 VAGARFDRVKGDA
-457 ARKGMTQTSGL
+457 ARKGMSQTSGL
-468 DNTDNNLSWSLGAI
+468 DKTDNNLSWSLGAI
-482 QPLDESL
+482 QPLSENL
-489 SAYANLGRAYRAPDM
+489 SAYANVGRAYRAPDM

-509 DSARGDGYYHVGN
+509 DSARGDGYFHVGN
-522 PQLDAE
+522 PQLDPE

-535 GLKQAD
+535 GLKQGGAG
-541 AALQYQVAAF
+541 LQYQVAAF
-551 YTRIEDYIAG
+551 YTRIDDYIAG
-561 RVTGQIAPSG
+561 RITGQTAPSG
-571 ARIKLTENLDKVT
+571 AQIKRTENLDKVT
-584 LYGIEG
+584 IYGIEG
-590 SASVPVGAFVA
+590 GASMPVGAYVA

-645 RAVAEQDRIAA
+645 RAVAEQNRVAT
-656 KFSNG
+656 KFTSG
-661 TENPTAGFVTADAEF
+661 PGGSVSSATENPTASFVTADAEF
-676 GWRFGKVGAFES
+676 GWQFGKLGAFQS

>member
-1 MRKQNLIKSK
+1 M
-11 CEQFVFLYH
+11 
-20 GSLIFLFGQ
+20 LF
-29 ASRRQP
+29 
-35 AREPDFLELSIVLRL
+35 RL
-50 RPLAVAVLG
+50 NPLALAVLG
-59 LSALPVSSLVHAETL
+59 LSILPVSHTARAETV

-86 ADTLETP
+86 ADTLDTP

-104 GGTVAGGLL
+104 GGTVSGALL
-113 RGKPGLAAQ
+113 RGKPGLAVQ

-192 LITPDVGFTAEER
+192 LITPDVGFSAEEQF
-205 LGGRIGARFSSVDK
+205 GGRIGARFSSVDK
-219 GVSGAALLTRSSAN
+219 GVAGAALLTRSSEN

-240 AGRDVDDY
+240 ARRDVDDY

-268 YKHKLSEDLSL
+268 YRHKLNEDLTL

-293 PGSARVQAVQG
+293 QGSARTGAG
-304 PNGRVPLGLVTIHSP
+304 IPVPLGTATIHSP

-326 ELGVDAKL
+326 ELGVDARL
-334 AEGTLS
+334 GEGTLS
-340 AEIYRQEVF
+340 AEVYRQEIF
-349 RQIRAR
+349 RQIRAFSSTKQR
-355 SDRFAK
+355 

-368 SFVTDGAK
+368 TFVTDGAK
-376 AKYLFPVGENH
+376 AKYLFPVGQDH
-387 LLTVGMDF
+387 LLTFGAEL

-402 ERYMDNNAAL
+402 ERYIDNNPPAF
-412 DNNVRNDPFNK
+412 DNNMRNDPFDK
-423 GVIESSGV
+423 GEIESAGA

-437 AIGETRI
+437 TLGDTRI
-444 VAGARFDRVSGEA
+444 VAGARFDRVTGDA
-457 ARKGMTQTSGL
+457 QRKGMTQTTGL
-468 DNTDNNLSWSLGAI
+468 DNADNNLSWSLAAI

-489 SAYANLGRAYRAPDM
+489 SAYANLGRAYRAADM

-509 DSARGDGYYHVGN
+509 DSARGDGYFHVGN
-522 PQLDAE
+522 PQLDPE

-535 GLKQAD
+535 GLKQHGVG
-541 AALQYQVAAF
+541 LQYQLAAF
-551 YTRIEDYIAG
+551 YTRIDDYIAG
-561 RVTGQIAPSG
+561 RVTGVVNPQNGLPF
-571 ARIKLTENLDKVT
+571 KLTENLDKVT
-584 LYGIEG
+584 IYGIEG
-590 SASVPVGAFVA
+590 SASMPVGAFVA
-601 DAGFTWL
+601 DVGFTWL
-608 RGKNH
+608 RGENH
-613 QDDEPLF
+613 QDDEPLY

-645 RAVAEQDRIAA
+645 RAVTEQDRIATR
-656 KFSNG
+656 FSNG
-661 TENPTAGFVTADAEF
+661 TEDATAGFVTADAEF
-676 GWRFGKVGAFES
+676 GWQFGKVGAFES
-688 AGLAVQ
+688 AGFAVQ
-694 LSNLA
+694 LTNLA

-718 PGRGIALS
+718 PGRGIALG

>member
-1 MRKQNLIKSK
+1 LIYYRA
-11 CEQFVFLYH
+11 LI
-20 GSLIFLFGQ
+20 SLIGH

-35 AREPDFLELSIVLRL
+35 AREPVFLELSMPFRL
-50 RPLAVAVLG
+50 KPLALVMLG
-59 LSALPVSSLVHAETL
+59 LSVFPLSHGARAETML
-74 LGAQTVTAKGYA
+74 DAQMVTAKGHV
-86 ADTLETP
+86 ADTLDTP
-93 QAVEILQAPAA
+93 QAVEVLSAPGANGA
-104 GGTVAGGLL
+104 VAGELL
-113 RGKPGLAAQ
+113 RGKPGLALQ

-149 MNSAQPQ
+149 INSAQPQ

-192 LITPDVGFTAEER
+192 LITPQAEFTADDT
-205 LGGRIGARFSSVDK
+205 LGGRIGVRYSSVDE
-219 GVSGAALLTRSSAN
+219 GLAGAALLTRSNAD
-233 SALVLGV
+233 SALVLGI

-253 REDRTGYQ
+253 REDLTGYQ

-268 YKHKLSEDLSL
+268 YRHKLTEHVGL

-293 PGSARVQAVQG
+293 PGSARRGAGVPA
-304 PNGRVPLGLVTIHSP
+304 PLGTAIIHSP
-319 EQRRELY
+319 QQRRELY

-334 AEGTLS
+334 GEGTLA

-349 RQIRAR
+349 RQIRAF
-355 SDRFAK
+355 SSAK
-361 DYVRNDV
+361 QRDYVRNDV
-368 SFVTDGAK
+368 SFITDGAK
-376 AKYLFPVGENH
+376 TRYLFAAGADH
-387 LLTVGMDF
+387 LLTIGAEL

-402 ERYMDNNAAL
+402 ERYMDNNPPAF

-423 GVIESSGV
+423 GEIESAGV

-437 AIGETRI
+437 ALGDTRI
-444 VAGARFDRVSGEA
+444 VAGARFDRVAGDA
-457 ARKGMTQTSGL
+457 ARKGMTQTTGL
-468 DNTDNNLSWSLGAI
+468 DNTDHELSWSLAAI
-482 QPLDESL
+482 QPLGASL
-489 SAYANLGRAYRAPDM
+489 NAYANLGRAFRAPDM

-528 VSTSFEL
+528 VSTSLEL
-535 GLKQAD
+535 GLKQGGAG
-541 AALQYQVAAF
+541 LQYQLAAF
-551 YTRIEDYIAG
+551 HTRIDGYIAG
-561 RVTGQIAPSG
+561 RVSG
-571 ARIKLTENLDKVT
+571 AVHPQNGLPLKITENLDKVT
-584 LYGIEG
+584 IYGVEG
-590 SASVPVGAFVA
+590 SASLPLGAFVA

-613 QDDEPLF
+613 QDDEPLY
-620 QMPAPELTLG
+620 QMPAPEFTVGL
-630 IGQPAERGFWWRAQL
+630 GQPAVRGLWWRAQL
-645 RAVAEQDRIAA
+645 RAVAEQDRIATT
-656 KFSNG
+656 FSNG
-661 TENPTAGFVTADAEF
+661 TENRSAGFVTADAEF
-676 GWRFGKVGAFES
+676 GWRFGKVAAFES

-699 DKRYHEHQTE
+699 DKRYHEHLTE

-718 PGRGIALS
+718 PGRGVALS

>member
-1 MRKQNLIKSK
+1 M
-11 CEQFVFLYH
+11 
-20 GSLIFLFGQ
+20 LF
-29 ASRRQP
+29 
-35 AREPDFLELSIVLRL
+35 RL
-50 RPLAVAVLG
+50 NPLALAVLG
-59 LSALPVSSLVHAETL
+59 LSILPVSHTARAETV

-86 ADTLETP
+86 ADTLDTP

-104 GGTVAGGLL
+104 GGTVSGALL
-113 RGKPGLAAQ
+113 RGKPGLAVQA
-122 SDGAW
+122 DGAW

-178 SVLYGSGAMGGVVN
+178 SVLYGSGAMGGVVH
-192 LITPDVGFTAEER
+192 LITPDVGFSAEEQF
-205 LGGRIGARFSSVDK
+205 GGRIGARFSSVDK
-219 GVSGAALLTRSSAN
+219 GVAGAALLTRSSEN
-233 SALVLGV
+233 SALVLGM
-240 AGRDVDDY
+240 ARRDVDDY

-268 YKHKLSEDLSL
+268 HRHKLNEDLTL

-293 PGSARVQAVQG
+293 QGSARTGAG
-304 PNGRVPLGLVTIHSP
+304 IPVPLGTATIHSP

-326 ELGVDAKL
+326 ELGVDARL
-334 AEGTLS
+334 GEGTLS
-340 AEIYRQEVF
+340 AEVYRQEIF
-349 RQIRAR
+349 RQIRAFSSTKQR
-355 SDRFAK
+355 

-368 SFVTDGAK
+368 TFVTDGAK
-376 AKYLFPVGENH
+376 AKYLFPVGQDH
-387 LLTVGMDF
+387 LLTFGAEL

-402 ERYMDNNAAL
+402 ERYIDNNPPAF
-412 DNNVRNDPFNK
+412 DNNMRNDPFDK
-423 GVIESSGV
+423 GEIESAGA

-437 AIGETRI
+437 TLGDTRI
-444 VAGARFDRVSGEA
+444 VAGARFDRVTGDA
-457 ARKGMTQTSGL
+457 QRKGMTQTTGL
-468 DNTDNNLSWSLGAI
+468 DNADNNLSWSLAAI

-489 SAYANLGRAYRAPDM
+489 SAYANLGRAYRAADM

-509 DSARGDGYYHVGN
+509 DSARGDGYFHVGN
-522 PQLDAE
+522 PQLDPE

-535 GLKQAD
+535 GLKQHGVG
-541 AALQYQVAAF
+541 LQYQLAAF
-551 YTRIEDYIAG
+551 YTRIDDYIAG
-561 RVTGQIAPSG
+561 RVTGVVNPQNGLPF
-571 ARIKLTENLDKVT
+571 KLTENLDKVT
-584 LYGIEG
+584 IYGIEG
-590 SASVPVGAFVA
+590 SASMPVGAFVA
-601 DAGFTWL
+601 DVGFTWL
-608 RGKNH
+608 RGENH
-613 QDDEPLF
+613 QDDEPLY

-645 RAVAEQDRIAA
+645 RAVTEQDRIATR
-656 KFSNG
+656 FSNG
-661 TENPTAGFVTADAEF
+661 TEDATAGFVTADAEF
-676 GWRFGKVGAFES
+676 GWQFGKVGAFES

-694 LSNLA
+694 LTNLA

-718 PGRGIALS
+718 PGRGIALGF
-726 LNGSF
+726 NGSF

>member
-1 MRKQNLIKSK
+1 M
-11 CEQFVFLYH
+11 
-20 GSLIFLFGQ
+20 
-29 ASRRQP
+29 
-35 AREPDFLELSIVLRL
+35 DLRL
-50 RPLAVAVLG
+50 RPLAAAVLG
-59 LSALPVSSLVHAETL
+59 LSLSSFAATLQAETVL
-74 LGAQTVTAKGYA
+74 DTQLVTAKGYA
-86 ADTLETP
+86 AEALDTP
-93 QAVEILQAPAA
+93 QAVEILRAQGATGA
-104 GGTVAGGLL
+104 VAGELL

-192 LITPDVGFTAEER
+192 LITPDVGFSVDEK
-205 LGGRIGARFSSVDK
+205 LDGRIGARFSSVDK
-219 GVSGAALLTRSSAN
+219 GVAGAALLTRSSEN

-240 AGRDVDDY
+240 AGRDVGDY

-268 YKHKLSEDLSL
+268 YKHKLNEDLTL

-293 PGSARVQAVQG
+293 PGSARVQAVRG
-304 PNGRVPLGLVTIHSP
+304 PNGVVPLGNVTIHSP

-326 ELGVDAKL
+326 ELGLDARL
-334 AEGTLS
+334 GEGTLS
-340 AEIYRQEVF
+340 AEAYRQEVF

-355 SDRFAK
+355 SDRFGK

-368 SFVTDGAK
+368 TFETDGAK
-376 AKYLFPVGENH
+376 AKYLFPIGDNH
-387 LLTVGMDF
+387 LLTVGADM

-402 ERYMDNNAAL
+402 ERYMDNNATL
-412 DNNVRNDPFNK
+412 NNNVRNDPFNK
-423 GVIESSGV
+423 GEIESVGV

-437 AIGETRI
+437 SVGVTRV
-444 VAGARFDRVSGEA
+444 VAGARFDRVKGDA
-457 ARKGMTQTSGL
+457 ARKGMSQTSGL
-468 DNTDNNLSWSLGAI
+468 DKTDNNLSWSLGAI
-482 QPLDESL
+482 QPLSENL
-489 SAYANLGRAYRAPDM
+489 SAYANVGRAYRAPDM

-509 DSARGDGYYHVGN
+509 DSARGDGYFHVGN
-522 PQLDAE
+522 PQLDPE

-535 GLKQAD
+535 GLKQGGAG
-541 AALQYQVAAF
+541 LQYQVAAF
-551 YTRIEDYIAG
+551 YTRIDDYIAG
-561 RVTGQIAPSG
+561 RITGQTAPSG
-571 ARIKLTENLDKVT
+571 AQIKRTENLDKVT
-584 LYGIEG
+584 IYGIEG
-590 SASVPVGAFVA
+590 GASMPVGAYVA

-645 RAVAEQDRIAA
+645 RAVAEQNRVAT
-656 KFSNG
+656 KFTSG
-661 TENPTAGFVTADAEF
+661 PGGSVSSATENPTASFVTADAEF
-676 GWRFGKVGAFES
+676 GWQFGKLGAFQS

>member
-1 MRKQNLIKSK
+1 M
-11 CEQFVFLYH
+11 LYH
-20 GSLIFLFGQ
+20 PCLIFLFGQ

-59 LSALPVSSLVHAETL
+59 LFALPVPSLVHAETV

-86 ADTLETP
+86 ADTFETP

-268 YKHKLSEDLSL
+268 YKHKLNEDLSL

>member
-1 MRKQNLIKSK
+1 M
-11 CEQFVFLYH
+11 
-20 GSLIFLFGQ
+20 
-29 ASRRQP
+29 
-35 AREPDFLELSIVLRL
+35 LRL

-59 LSALPVSSLVHAETL
+59 LSALPVPSLVHAETL

-268 YKHKLSEDLSL
+268 YKHKLNEDLSL

-304 PNGRVPLGLVTIHSP
+304 PNGRVPLGRVTIHSP

-376 AKYLFPVGENH
+376 AKYLFPAGENH

-630 IGQPAERGFWWRAQL
+630 IGHPAERGFWWRAQL
-645 RAVAEQDRIAA
+645 RAVAEQDRIATR
-656 KFSNG
+656 FTNG
-661 TENPTAGFVTADAEF
+661 TENATAGFVTADAEF

>member
-1 MRKQNLIKSK
+1 M
-11 CEQFVFLYH
+11 
-20 GSLIFLFGQ
+20 LF
-29 ASRRQP
+29 
-35 AREPDFLELSIVLRL
+35 RL
-50 RPLAVAVLG
+50 NPLALAVLG
-59 LSALPVSSLVHAETL
+59 LSILPVSHTARAETV

-86 ADTLETP
+86 ADTLDTP

-104 GGTVAGGLL
+104 GGTVSGALL
-113 RGKPGLAAQ
+113 RGKPGLAVQA
-122 SDGAW
+122 DGAW

-178 SVLYGSGAMGGVVN
+178 SVLYGSGAMGGVVH
-192 LITPDVGFTAEER
+192 LITPDVGFSAEEQF
-205 LGGRIGARFSSVDK
+205 GGRIGARFSSVDK
-219 GVSGAALLTRSSAN
+219 GVAGAALLTRSSEN
-233 SALVLGV
+233 SALVLGM
-240 AGRDVDDY
+240 ARRDVDDY

-268 YKHKLSEDLSL
+268 YRHKLNEDLTL

-293 PGSARVQAVQG
+293 QGSARTGAG
-304 PNGRVPLGLVTIHSP
+304 IPVPLGTATIHSP

-326 ELGVDAKL
+326 ELGVDARL
-334 AEGTLS
+334 GEGTLS
-340 AEIYRQEVF
+340 AEVYRQEIF
-349 RQIRAR
+349 RQIRAFSSTKQR
-355 SDRFAK
+355 

-368 SFVTDGAK
+368 TFVTDGAK
-376 AKYLFPVGENH
+376 AKYLFPVGQDH
-387 LLTVGMDF
+387 LLTFGAEL

-402 ERYMDNNAAL
+402 ERYIDNNPPAF
-412 DNNVRNDPFNK
+412 DNNMRNDPFDK
-423 GVIESSGV
+423 GEIESAGA

-437 AIGETRI
+437 TLGDTRI
-444 VAGARFDRVSGEA
+444 VAGARFDRVTGDA
-457 ARKGMTQTSGL
+457 QRKGMTQTTGL
-468 DNTDNNLSWSLGAI
+468 DNADNNLSWSLAAI

-489 SAYANLGRAYRAPDM
+489 SAYANLGRAYRAADM

-509 DSARGDGYYHVGN
+509 DSARGDGYFHVGN
-522 PQLDAE
+522 PQLDPE

-535 GLKQAD
+535 GLKQHGVG
-541 AALQYQVAAF
+541 LQYQLAAF
-551 YTRIEDYIAG
+551 YTRIDDYIAG
-561 RVTGQIAPSG
+561 RVTGVVNPQNGLPF
-571 ARIKLTENLDKVT
+571 KLTENLDKVT
-584 LYGIEG
+584 IYGIEG
-590 SASVPVGAFVA
+590 SASMPVGAFVA
-601 DAGFTWL
+601 DVGFTWL
-608 RGKNH
+608 RGENH
-613 QDDEPLF
+613 QDDEPLY

-645 RAVAEQDRIAA
+645 RAVAEQDRIATR
-656 KFSNG
+656 FSNG
-661 TENPTAGFVTADAEF
+661 TEDATAGFVTADAEF
-676 GWRFGKVGAFES
+676 GWQFGKVGAFES

-694 LSNLA
+694 LTNLA

-718 PGRGIALS
+718 PGRGIALG

>member
-1 MRKQNLIKSK
+1 M
-11 CEQFVFLYH
+11 
-20 GSLIFLFGQ
+20 LF
-29 ASRRQP
+29 
-35 AREPDFLELSIVLRL
+35 RL
-50 RPLAVAVLG
+50 NPLALAVLG
-59 LSALPVSSLVHAETL
+59 LSILPVSHTARAETV

-86 ADTLETP
+86 ADTLDTP

-104 GGTVAGGLL
+104 GGTVAGALL
-113 RGKPGLAAQ
+113 RGKPGLAVQA
-122 SDGAW
+122 DGAW

-178 SVLYGSGAMGGVVN
+178 SVLYGSGAMGGVVH
-192 LITPDVGFTAEER
+192 LITPDVGFSAEEQF
-205 LGGRIGARFSSVDK
+205 GGRIGARFSSVDK
-219 GVSGAALLTRSSAN
+219 GVAGAALLTRSSEN
-233 SALVLGV
+233 SALVLGM
-240 AGRDVDDY
+240 ARRDVDDY

-268 YKHKLSEDLSL
+268 YRHKLNEDLTL

-293 PGSARVQAVQG
+293 QGSARTGAG
-304 PNGRVPLGLVTIHSP
+304 IPVPLGTATIHSP

-326 ELGVDAKL
+326 ELGVDARL
-334 AEGTLS
+334 GEGTLS
-340 AEIYRQEVF
+340 AEVYRQEIF
-349 RQIRAR
+349 RQIRAFSSTKQR
-355 SDRFAK
+355 

-368 SFVTDGAK
+368 TFVTDGAK
-376 AKYLFPVGENH
+376 AKYLFPVGQDH
-387 LLTVGMDF
+387 LLTFGAEL

-402 ERYMDNNAAL
+402 ERYIDNNPPAF
-412 DNNVRNDPFNK
+412 DNNMRNDPFDK
-423 GVIESSGV
+423 GEIESAGA

-437 AIGETRI
+437 TLGDTRI
-444 VAGARFDRVSGEA
+444 VAGARFDRVTGDA
-457 ARKGMTQTSGL
+457 QRKGMTQTTGL
-468 DNTDNNLSWSLGAI
+468 DNADNNLSWSLAAI

-489 SAYANLGRAYRAPDM
+489 SAYANLGRAYRAADM

-509 DSARGDGYYHVGN
+509 DSARGDGYFHVGN
-522 PQLDAE
+522 PQLDPE

-535 GLKQAD
+535 GLKQHGAG
-541 AALQYQVAAF
+541 LQYQLAAF
-551 YTRIEDYIAG
+551 YTRIDDYIAG
-561 RVTGQIAPSG
+561 RVTGVVNPQNGLPF
-571 ARIKLTENLDKVT
+571 KLTENLDKVT
-584 LYGIEG
+584 IYGIEG
-590 SASVPVGAFVA
+590 SASMPVGAFVA
-601 DAGFTWL
+601 DVGFTWL
-608 RGKNH
+608 RGENQ
-613 QDDEPLF
+613 QDDEPLY

-645 RAVAEQDRIAA
+645 RAVTEQDRIATR
-656 KFSNG
+656 FSNG
-661 TENPTAGFVTADAEF
+661 TEDATAGFVTADAEF
-676 GWRFGKVGAFES
+676 GWQFGKVGAFES
-688 AGLAVQ
+688 AGFAVQ
-694 LSNLA
+694 LTNLA

-718 PGRGIALS
+718 PGRGIALG

>member
-1 MRKQNLIKSK
+1 M
-11 CEQFVFLYH
+11 
-20 GSLIFLFGQ
+20 LF
-29 ASRRQP
+29 
-35 AREPDFLELSIVLRL
+35 RL
-50 RPLAVAVLG
+50 NPLALAVLG
-59 LSALPVSSLVHAETL
+59 LSILPVSHTARAETV

-86 ADTLETP
+86 ADTLDTP

-104 GGTVAGGLL
+104 GGTVAGALL
-113 RGKPGLAAQ
+113 RGKPGLAVQA
-122 SDGAW
+122 DGAW

-192 LITPDVGFTAEER
+192 LITPDVGFSAEEQF
-205 LGGRIGARFSSVDK
+205 GGRIGARFSSVDK
-219 GVSGAALLTRSSAN
+219 GVAGAALLTRSSEN

-268 YKHKLSEDLSL
+268 HRHKLNEDLTL

-293 PGSARVQAVQG
+293 QGSARTGAG
-304 PNGRVPLGLVTIHSP
+304 IPVPLGTATIHSP

-326 ELGVDAKL
+326 ELGVDARL
-334 AEGTLS
+334 GEGTLS
-340 AEIYRQEVF
+340 AEVYRQEIF
-349 RQIRAR
+349 RQIRAFSSTKQR
-355 SDRFAK
+355 

-368 SFVTDGAK
+368 TFVTDGAK
-376 AKYLFPVGENH
+376 AKYLFPVGQDH
-387 LLTVGMDF
+387 LLTFGAEL

-402 ERYMDNNAAL
+402 ERYIDNNPPAF
-412 DNNVRNDPFNK
+412 DNNMRNDPFDK
-423 GVIESSGV
+423 GEIESAGA

-437 AIGETRI
+437 ALGDTRI
-444 VAGARFDRVSGEA
+444 VAGARFDRVTGDA
-457 ARKGMTQTSGL
+457 QRKGMTQTTGL
-468 DNTDNNLSWSLGAI
+468 DNADNNLSWSLAAI

-489 SAYANLGRAYRAPDM
+489 SAYANLGRAYRAADM

-509 DSARGDGYYHVGN
+509 DSARGDGYFHVGN
-522 PQLDAE
+522 PQLDPE

-535 GLKQAD
+535 GLKQHGVG
-541 AALQYQVAAF
+541 LQYQLAAF
-551 YTRIEDYIAG
+551 YTRIDDYIAG
-561 RVTGQIAPSG
+561 RVTGVVNPQNGLPF
-571 ARIKLTENLDKVT
+571 KLTENLDKVT
-584 LYGIEG
+584 IYGIEG
-590 SASVPVGAFVA
+590 SASMPVGAFVA
-601 DAGFTWL
+601 DVGFTWL
-608 RGKNH
+608 RGENH
-613 QDDEPLF
+613 QDDEPLY

-645 RAVAEQDRIAA
+645 RAVTEQDRIATR
-656 KFSNG
+656 FSNG
-661 TENPTAGFVTADAEF
+661 TEDATAGFVTADAEF
-676 GWRFGKVGAFES
+676 GWQFGKVGAFES

-694 LSNLA
+694 LTNLA

-718 PGRGIALS
+718 PGRGIALGF
-726 LNGSF
+726 NGSF